1 MSADDEWDPLRLEL
15 KRILLRANARLEPE
29 PQRAAAAW
37 LADQLEALA
46 GRHRVEVEVSADDG
60 EGWVRLQRRRADWAV
75 LVVVAFTGGESVWKR
90 WELAAPSNGSRPAP
104 RAGRRD
110 RCRARALA
118 VRERERAR
126 VIGALV
132 RSAEMLTSL
141 RVGRSVSL

>member
-75 LVVVAFTGGESVWKR
+75 LVVVAFTGGESVW
-90 WELAAPSNGSRPAP
+90 NGGSSRRPRTDRAP
-104 RAGRRD
+104 RPVQVDEIAVVL
-110 RCRARALA
+110 ARWPS
-118 VRERERAR
+118 E
-126 VIGALV
+126 
-132 RSAEMLTSL
+132 
-141 RVGRSVSL
+141 SVSAQE